1 MKNHKALM
9 CFLMPVLA
17 IVACQGRSYGQGKPP
32 QAVLDQVLAR
42 MEALG
47 KNFRSFSADFSQRK
61 YIGALK
67 EFDTPDSGIFIYARA
82 QDGSALLRQEFKS
95 PGRKVLTIK
104 GGTATVYQPAI
115 NQASIVNLGK
125 NKDKAE
131 FLALGIGQS
140 PAKMRETFNIEY
152 QGEEKI
158 DGIACSVLV
167 LKPKSSST
175 AAFLTSITLW
185 IKSTNS
191 LPVQQRLQEP
201 NGDYLL
207 NKFANEKLNPKVAD
221 SDFEQR
227 LPKNADIQHIK

>member
-1 MKNHKALM
+1 MKNHSVLM
-9 CFLMPVLA
+9 CFLMLLLA
-17 IVACQGRSYGQGKPP
+17 TMAFQGLCYGQAKPS
-32 QAVLDQVLAR
+32 QAALDQVLAR

-47 KNFRSFSADFSQRK
+47 KNFRGFSADFTQRK

-67 EFDTPDSGIFIYARA
+67 EFDNPEGGIFIYARA

-95 PGRKVLTIK
+95 PGRKILTIR
-104 GGTATVYQPAI
+104 GGTATVYQPGI

-158 DGIACSVLV
+158 DGVSCSVLV
-167 LKPKSSST
+167 LKPKSSAT

-185 IKSTNS
+185 IKATSS

-221 SDFEQR
+221 SDFEQK
-227 LPKNADIQHIK
+227 LPKNADIQQIK